1 MCKHDSTKNIQNG
14 AMNSPQIQAAPIQ
27 PPPNPTNQYQANIT
41 ATALTAPNN
50 LQSGG
55 IPTFPMSPGGSI
67 GLTPANMGGNT
78 PQQQIMNTNVYA
90 QGPPPPT
97 HSSPMLN
104 TNTANIQSILG
115 HTQMMQQ
122 PMSSSV
128 SNSMGTLN
136 SAPSMHPSYSPMDP
150 NIGSTS
156 MTFGN
161 AMGNMSNSTPS
172 SMISSLGLS
181 NP

>member
-122 PMSSSV
+122 PMSSYPTVIPYNMIVWSSSRGQVAKEFCFHCQVV
-128 SNSMGTLN
+128 SS
-136 SAPSMHPSYSPMDP
+136 
-150 NIGSTS
+150 
-156 MTFGN
+156 
-161 AMGNMSNSTPS
+161 
-172 SMISSLGLS
+172 
-181 NP
+181 